1 MEQILKFLTGTQAQ
15 YDALLNKDDI
25 TLYFILDTHRIYR
38 GEVMF
43 ASGLIENLEQE
54 SFIGI
59 YGGSASDV
67 IMEEE

>member
-1 MEQILKFLTGTQAQ
+1 MEQILNFLTGTQAQ
-15 YDALLNKDDI
+15 YDSLLNKDDG

-43 ASGLIENLEQE
+43 ASGLIENLKQE